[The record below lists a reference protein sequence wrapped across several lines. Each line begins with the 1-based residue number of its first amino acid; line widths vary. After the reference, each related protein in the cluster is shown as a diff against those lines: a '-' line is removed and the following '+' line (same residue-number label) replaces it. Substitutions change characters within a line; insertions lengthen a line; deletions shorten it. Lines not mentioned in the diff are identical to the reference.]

1 MRTARCSGCLS
12 YHECPSAMHVPSPA
26 MHTALPCMSPA
37 MHTVLPCMPPATHA
51 PAMHAPARHAPL
63 PHTHP
68 SPWIPPF
75 ATHAPFA
82 TYAHPCGQKDT
93 CENITFANFVCGAV
107 IKENMTMTLLKA
119 IYMIYLR
126 SVVLQ
131 EQLQVSFGSHMGRR
145 FVCSWPGVHLP
156 HSDI

>member
-1 MRTARCSGCLS
+1 MPLCHACPPPLS
-12 YHECPSAMHVPSPA
+12 CTVSFHACP
-26 MHTALPCMSPA
+26 LPFK
-37 MHTVLPCMPPATHA
+37 PPATHA
-51 PAMHAPARHAPL
+51 PVRHAPL
-63 PHTHP
+63 SHTPP
-68 SPWIPPF
+68 SPWMPLLSRTPSHHSRPPPF
-75 ATHAPFA
+75 VTHAPFA
-82 TYAHPCGQKDT
+82 THAHPCGQTDT
-93 CENITFANFVCGAV
+93 CENITFANFVCWAV

-119 IYMIYLR
+119 IYMIYLH